1 MEMMKAR
8 PPHLAFSRIAVE
20 NRQKSLDEKR
30 PVFDNVDHV
39 TITAIGSK
47 DSVTKPALPWLEA
60 CDQQVREERLPAEWA
75 SKYRSAYEHW
85 ARGEEAPVNGIPI
98 GMWEGASPA
107 ERASCKAIH
116 ILTVEDLAMAN
127 EEAKRRLGMGAL
139 DLVNR
144 AKRYLDAASGPGAL
158 VAENKDLQEKYK
170 ASEARRVALEERV
183 MALEAKFGAEVKTV
197 VEAAKPG
204 IEEKL

>member
-1 MEMMKAR
+1 MELMKAR
-8 PPHLAFSRIAVE
+8 PPHLAFSTLAVE

-30 PVFDNVDHV
+30 PVFDNIVHV

-47 DSVTKPALPWLEA
+47 DSVTKPALPWLEM
-60 CDQQVREERLPAEWA
+60 CDQQVREERLPPEWA
-75 SKYRSAYEHW
+75 MKYRSAYEHFL
-85 ARGEEAPVNGIPI
+85 RGEEAPVNGIPI
-98 GMWEGASPA
+98 GMWEGISPA

-116 ILTVEDLAMAN
+116 ILTVEDLAVAN

-139 DLVNR
+139 DLVSR
-144 AKRYLDAASGPGAL
+144 AKKYLDAASGPGAL
-158 VAENKDLQEKYK
+158 LAENRDLQEKYK
-170 ASEARRVALEERV
+170 ASEARRTALEERV

-197 VEAAKPG
+197 VEAVKPG